1 MKRPTVHIILANA
14 AAQDWKIK
22 HVDVKS
28 AYLNAPLKETVYMK
42 PLRGVLKPGQG
53 GKVCQLLKGLYG
65 LKQAGHGWY
74 LEMSRV
80 FLKELG
86 FEYSASDHSVF
97 YWHTTKEHTIIMVAT
112 DDMAVTSKLLIDI

>member
-1 MKRPTVHIILANA
+1 
-14 AAQDWKIK
+14 
-22 HVDVKS
+22 
-28 AYLNAPLKETVYMK
+28 MK

-112 DDMAVTSKLLIDI
+112 DDMAVTSKRLIDI